1 MTRREEIKEI
11 LLKEKKSAQQ
21 LANMFQTE
29 LNEILEDIEHIAIS
43 VKPKKIV
50 KIPASCRK
58 CGFLFKE
65 RSRIKKP
72 SKCPRCRGEWVQAQ
86 LFGIE

>member
-1 MTRREEIKEI
+1 MTRREEIEKI
-11 LLKEKKSAQQ
+11 LLKEEKSAHQ

-29 LNEILEDIEHIAIS
+29 LKEILEDLAHIELS

-50 KIPASCRK
+50 ITPARCKK

-65 RSRIKKP
+65 RSKIKKP
-72 SKCPRCRGEWVQAQ
+72 SKCPRCRSEWIQAQ
-86 LFGIE
+86 LFRIR